1 MAYRNPLTTVVYERD
16 FFQGV
21 ILTQVDVVN
30 TPIKYFKVANIP
42 PSVETEYRNFL
53 ARVKDGYYG

>member
-30 TPIKYFKVANIP
+30 TPIKYLFIIVFTFYP
-42 PSVETEYRNFL
+42 
-53 ARVKDGYYG
+53 